1 MANRKKRMQKGLE
14 SLEKQVKIHEQK
26 KEEAEKMDKKEL
38 AGYYEKEIESKKRDI
53 EKKKRILEKI

>member
-1 MANRKKRMQKGLE
+1 MQKGLE
-14 SLEKQVKIHEQK
+14 SLEKQIKIHEQK